1 MPTLSILI
9 QGYDGEVRTEDCI
22 KYTCKKSVWRP
33 SMDKDVCCYQGVAFR
48 SFIANIT
55 QDGCTTSLWCKHDG
69 NQANM
74 EYVTKCENGM
84 EKIKQTIAKIEKRTD
99 YLLGGDGKMDMVENK
114 IDRIGEHVAG
124 TEDKLKT
131 IEDTIDELIKMLGK

>member
-1 MPTLSILI
+1 MEMLVLRTVSSTLVRRVSGDLSWTRT
-9 QGYDGEVRTEDCI
+9 YGEAF
-22 KYTCKKSVWRP
+22 KSSR
-33 SMDKDVCCYQGVAFR
+33 YA
-48 SFIANIT
+48 IANIT

-74 EYVTKCENGM
+74 EYVTKCENKM